1 MTKRLSLLV
10 MSVLLAAAAYAQ
22 PTNLPAG
29 VTARFFTSFENPNPF
44 DSTVSVGT
52 PGWGFAPDAAFRF
65 PTTASG
71 QSIRGRYEPNTTVSL
86 TTLPF
91 STLGQFKVWL
101 DFAHI
106 CKIELLDSA
115 TVQIS
120 TDGGAS
126 WQVLQGQNCLYL
138 GSSANFRTSNRFS
151 HISYLQLWEPNNIT
165 ALPLASWW
173 RQERF
178 DISSI
183 ASNQA
188 DVRLRF
194 VLRDNNNNGMGG
206 TAGSTPGYGWL
217 VDSVLVTSAFSE
229 IIPPI
234 ITHAP
239 ITGLQFNIGQNISAT
254 VRDSFGCDSTGV
266 LDAWLFYKL
275 NNGALDSAQMVRQG
289 TTLTWSFNLDTSR
302 VVDGD
307 TIQYFIRARDSSP
320 RQNIR
325 YFPNMASPGDSF
337 ITYYASIFPT
347 IAAHTPIVGQ
357 QFSAGP
363 FAITA
368 NISDASG
375 IDSAILHYRLNNGPW
390 QLRKMPLISGI
401 LYRDTI
407 TPLDGDTVDYYIEA
421 VDSSIRR
428 FRRVIPDTAAYW
440 RFIASGKPDVTWPN
454 SSAQCDVFL
463 GALFELGPFN
473 IGVKAEDGS
482 GIDTVYLY
490 YRVNSGALDSVGMV
504 RNTVAGAFCNWIG
517 TLPAVS
523 DSDTVAYYV
532 KAIDASSRNNFRV
545 DPDSG
550 QVRQFVA
557 LAGIRFPYVDGF
569 DASDAWRSFIAS
581 GTNLDNPI
589 TVPGGWVR
597 GTPAKST
604 INSARS
610 APNAWMP
617 GPLNGNYP
625 NNSWYILESPV
636 FDFATAQNATLSF
649 WQWRDVNNGGASASP
664 GIPGAGDGF
673 WLEYTTQ
680 VNATAPQWNR
690 LGNSNATD
698 TNQSNWYNRGNI
710 NNLPGAGGNRAGA
723 TGGAWDGTTSGWERS
738 ERRLV
743 EPFFQGAN
751 GAGRVRFRF
760 VFRSNASIQAN
771 GVAIDDFSIVLPK
784 QRDITVTTIAS
795 NAQSTPIQPSNNNFQ
810 VIAGDPLVVF
820 ARLRNFG
827 LAVLDTIVPVVVE
840 VGSYKDTTYLNTGA
854 IQPNAFTFNSLR
866 LDTIPA
872 APARWFT
879 IKVYS
884 ILPGDEDRLNDT
896 IEIQMYGV
904 PQVNVPHSDNFDG
917 VDNWLPIATGTNPII
932 WERGVP
938 TGSQL
943 GAPASAPNVW
953 ATVLGGNPG
962 NNISGYLLSPLFNF
976 NNAVNTT
983 LRFKMNR
990 RMLAGGGI
998 RISYADALF
1007 TNWQILGTVNDAAGI
1022 NWYNAPVGSIAGV
1035 TGPAWTGQSPTF
1047 TEHTLELPAAF
1058 NYRAGRGVRFR
1069 FDFQNNPTG
1078 GAEGV
1083 VIDDWEILPPPPREI
1098 GLLGFSGPVA
1108 CPDSVRAIDTIRVI
1122 IRNFGGDTLFSVPFN
1137 YTFNNG
1143 PLQLTNDFI
1152 YNDTIPPA
1160 ATRIVSI
1167 LPGFISPQPAA
1178 NYDLRVFSRLS
1189 GDARTSNDT
1198 ILRCIKTIPPL
1209 DLLMVR
1215 AISPPNSICFPSGPR
1230 EVKFL
1235 IRNIGNS
1242 ASSTF
1247 TAGFRLDSLPPVTQ
1261 TFNRVIP
1268 PNGFDTITM
1277 TLPVNIPNGT
1287 SRLRMF
1293 VNSSADPV
1301 RTNDTLSVEITGRTA
1316 ITLTHIDD
1324 FERNT
1329 PLQYCLFSGVNA
1341 RLEIRDNLISANNP
1355 SGKALFMGTFA
1366 SGTTFNVN
1374 IPADPWVDTWNG
1386 PWLTKVAFPVE
1397 TDNRDSIRIRFRLL
1411 QIAGSNNAVDRISLF
1426 RVVANGRQIGAT
1438 LQPTGATP
1446 ANNPYVQYDLRLD
1459 TVYNPGEALLIEF
1472 QSKTRYTLSTTG
1484 TSRNGNFVDD
1494 VIIYNAIPNGAEV
1507 MEVTY
1512 TPPFPSATTPV
1523 TALARIRNTGTNV
1536 LNTVQA
1542 NLVVNGTTIQT
1553 VNAPLNLPFMRD
1565 TLYAFTTTFN
1575 PLLGAND
1582 ICVFTAN
1589 PNGQP
1594 DGFPLDDTACTEAIG
1609 FPVIGNFPYCNDFDS
1624 NLPEW
1629 LTRNPYTLRNA
1640 GNTWQFGTPNKG
1652 FINGAASG
1660 TNAWY
1665 IGQDSLYGPYDSSAL
1680 YTPIFEVAQG
1690 ECYRISFKTKFLE
1703 DFWNNDPNNA
1713 PLLGDG
1719 GTLEYST
1726 DGGANFTNFG
1736 RLDTFAFEW
1745 YNHSVQSLRNFNST
1759 PFSLGLGWSAKSDS
1773 NWMTMRQIFNTT
1785 NNTLVLFRFRHGSDD
1800 AFHGEGFAI
1809 DDFCFEIVPGPC
1821 GLVNV
1826 EEAELAGFQ
1835 LKQNYPNPFADRTT
1849 IEFVLPSNGEVNVH
1863 VKDMLGRT
1871 ILDKREG
1878 LLGEGVHQTELDLT
1892 RMEAGVYFY
1901 TVTFNGMSLT
1911 KKMIISK

>member
-10 MSVLLAAAAYAQ
+10 MSVLLAVAAYAQ

-29 VTARFFTSFENPNPF
+29 VTARFFTSFENPTPF
-44 DSTVSVGT
+44 DSTVRLGV
-52 PGWGFAPDAAFRF
+52 PGWNTVTNYQF
-65 PTTASG
+65 PVGSG
-71 QSIRGRYEPNTTVSL
+71 GQAVRGTYNQDSTITL

-91 STLGQFKVWL
+91 STIGQFKVWL

-106 CKIELLDSA
+106 AKIEFTDTA
-115 TVQIS
+115 TIQIS
-120 TDGGAS
+120 IDGGVTWS
-126 WQVLQGQNCLYL
+126 TLTGVNCNYL
-138 GSSANFRTSNRFS
+138 GGSIDFRTSNRFN
-151 HISYLQLWEPNNIT
+151 HASYGAAWVPNDLI
-165 ALPLASWW
+165 ALPQASWW

-178 DISSI
+178 DLSAI
-183 ASNQA
+183 AGNQA
-188 DVRLRF
+188 DVRIRF
-194 VLRDNNNNGMGG
+194 RLRDRVSGLGMGSPLPG
-206 TAGSTPGYGWL
+206 GYGWL
-217 VDSVLVTSAFSE
+217 LDSVLVTSAFSE
-229 IIPPI
+229 VIPPI
-234 ITHAP
+234 ITHTP
-239 ITGLQFNIGQNISAT
+239 LTGLQFNIGQNISAT

-266 LDAWLFYKL
+266 LDAWLYYKI
-275 NNGALDSAQMVRQG
+275 NGGALDSAQMLRQG
-289 TTLTWSFNLDTSR
+289 STLTWSFNLDTTK
-302 VVDGD
+302 VADGD
-307 TIQYFIRARDSSP
+307 TVQYFIRARDSSP

-325 YFPNMASPGDSF
+325 YFPNMAAAGDTF
-337 ITYYASIFPT
+337 ITYYASVFPT
-347 IAAHTPIVGQ
+347 IANHTPIVGS

-363 FAITA
+363 FAISA

-375 IDSAILHYRLNNGPW
+375 IDSAIMHFRINSGPW

-401 LYRDTI
+401 LYRDTLA
-407 TPLDGDTVDYYIEA
+407 PLDGDTVDYYLEA
-421 VDSSIRR
+421 VDNSPRR
-428 FRRVIPDTAAYW
+428 FRRAIPDTAAYW

-482 GIDTVYLY
+482 GIDTVFLY
-490 YRVNSGALDSVGMV
+490 YRVNSGAFDSVGMV

-517 TLPAVS
+517 TVPAVS

-532 KAIDASSRNNFRV
+532 KAIDASSRNNFRI

-550 QVRQFVA
+550 QFRQFVA
-557 LAGIRFPYVDGF
+557 LAGIRFPYVDNF

-581 GTNLDNPI
+581 GLPSNPT

-597 GTPAKST
+597 GTPAKSI

-610 APNAWMP
+610 APNAWIP
-617 GPLNGNYP
+617 GPLNANYP
-625 NNSWYILESPV
+625 NNAWFILETPV

-649 WQWRDVNNGGASASP
+649 WQWRDVNDGGASSSP
-664 GIPGAGDGF
+664 GIPGNGDGF

-680 VNATAPQWNR
+680 VNATIPVWNR
-690 LGNSNATD
+690 LGNANAAD

-710 NNLPGAGGNRAGA
+710 NGLVGAL
-723 TGGAWDGTTSGWERS
+723 GGAWDGQTSGWVRS
-738 ERRLV
+738 ERRLI
-743 EPFFQGAN
+743 ESFFQGAN

-784 QRDITVTTIAS
+784 QRDLAVTTIAS

-810 VIAGDPLVVF
+810 VIAGDPVVVF

-827 LAVLDTIVPVVVE
+827 LAVLDTIVPIVVE

-854 IQPNAFTFNSLR
+854 IQPNSFTFNSLR

-884 ILPGDEDRLNDT
+884 ILPLDEDRTNDT
-896 IEIQMYGV
+896 LEIQMYGV
-904 PQVNVPHSDNFDG
+904 PQVAVPHADNFDG

-938 TGSQL
+938 TGNQL
-943 GAPASAPNVW
+943 NAPASAPNVW
-953 ATVLGGNPG
+953 ATVLGGNPA

-976 NNAVNTT
+976 NNSVNTT

-1007 TNWQILGTVNDAAGI
+1007 TNWQILGAVNDPAGI
-1022 NWYNAPVGSIAGV
+1022 NWYNATTGAIAGV
-1035 TGPAWTGQSPTF
+1035 TGPAWTGQSPSF
-1047 TEHTLELPAAF
+1047 TQHTLELPAAF

-1083 VIDDWEILPPPPREI
+1083 IIDDFEILPPPPREV

-1122 IRNFGGDTLFSVPFN
+1122 LRNFGGDTLYSVPFN

-1152 YNDTIPPA
+1152 YTDTIPPA
-1160 ATRIVSI
+1160 ATRIISI
-1167 LPGFISPQPAA
+1167 LPGFISPQPAG
-1178 NYDLRVFSRLS
+1178 NYDLRVFTRLS

-1209 DLLMVR
+1209 DLLMVN

-1230 EVKFL
+1230 EVKFR

-1242 ASSTF
+1242 PSSTF
-1247 TAGFRLDSLPPVTQ
+1247 TAGFRLDTLPPITQ
-1261 TFNRVIP
+1261 TINLVIP
-1268 PNGFDTITM
+1268 PNGFDTV
-1277 TLPVNIPNGT
+1277 TLTVPVIIPNGT
-1287 SRLRMF
+1287 STLKMF
-1293 VNSSADPV
+1293 VNSSNDPV
-1301 RTNDTLSVEITGRTA
+1301 RANDTLSVQITGRIP

-1329 PLQYCLFSGVNA
+1329 PLQYCLFSAVNA
-1341 RLEIRDNLISANNP
+1341 RLEIRDNLIPSVNN
-1355 SGKALFMGTFA
+1355 SSSKALFMGTFA

-1374 IPADPWVDTWNG
+1374 IPPNPWVDTWNA
-1386 PWLTKVAFPVE
+1386 PWLSKVAFPVE
-1397 TDNRDSIRIRFRLL
+1397 TTGRDSIRIRFRLL
-1411 QIAGSNNAVDRISLF
+1411 QIAGSNNAADRISLF

-1459 TVYNPGEALLIEF
+1459 TVYNPGEPLLIEF

-1494 VIIYNAIPNGAEV
+1494 VIIYNAMPNGAEV
-1507 MEVTY
+1507 MEVSY
-1512 TPPFPSATTPV
+1512 NPPFPSATTPV

-1536 LNTVQA
+1536 LNTVQL

-1553 VNAPLNLPFMRD
+1553 VNAPLNLPFMKD

-1575 PLLGAND
+1575 PLLGSND

-1589 PNGQP
+1589 PNGQQ
-1594 DGFPLDDTACTEAIG
+1594 DGFPQDDTACTEAIG
-1609 FPVIGNFPYCNDFDS
+1609 FPVINSFPYCNDFDS

-1629 LTRNPYTLRNA
+1629 LTRNPFTLRDQ
-1640 GNTWQFGTPNKG
+1640 GNTWRLGTPDKT

-1660 TNAWY
+1660 SNAWY
-1665 IGQDSLYGPYDSSAL
+1665 IADSLYGPYDSSAL
-1680 YTPIFEVAQG
+1680 YTPIFEVASG

-1703 DFWNNDPNNA
+1703 DFWNNDPNAA

-1736 RLDTFAFEW
+1736 RLDTFAYEW
-1745 YNHSVQSLRNFNST
+1745 YNNSVFSLRDFNST
-1759 PFSLGLGWSAKSDS
+1759 PNSLGLGWSAKSDS

-1785 NNTLVLFRFRHGSDD
+1785 TNTLVLFRFRHGSDD
-1800 AFHGEGFAI
+1800 AFHGEGFAV
-1809 DDFCFEIVPGPC
+1809 DDFCFELVPGPC

-1826 EEAELAGFQ
+1826 EEAELAGFE
-1835 LKQNYPNPFADRTT
+1835 LKQNYPNPFANRTT
-1849 IEFVLPSNGEVNVH
+1849 FEYILPSTGEVEVQ
-1863 VKDMLGRT
+1863 VKDMLGRS
-1871 ILDKREG
+1871 IYNKSEG
-1878 LLGEGVHQTELDLT
+1878 LLGEGSHKTELDLS

>member
-1 MTKRLSLLV
+1 MTKRLSLLIV
-10 MSVLLAAAAYAQ
+10 SVLWAVAAYAQ

-29 VTARFFTSFENPNPF
+29 VSARFFTSFENPNPF
-44 DSTVSVGT
+44 DSTTSVGV
-52 PGWGFAPDAAFRF
+52 PGWQSNTTYQFPVGSGGRSVVGRF
-65 PTTASG
+65 DPSQGNTLTTA
-71 QSIRGRYEPNTTVSL
+71 
-86 TTLPF
+86 PF

-106 CKIELLDSA
+106 CKIELNDSA
-115 TVQIS
+115 VVQIS
-120 TDGGAS
+120 VDGGIT
-126 WQVLQGQNCLYL
+126 WQPLTGQNCLYL
-138 GSSANFRTSNRFS
+138 GGSADFRNSGRFS
-151 HISYLQLWEPNNIT
+151 HFSYPADWAPATLLTIPT
-165 ALPLASWW
+165 ATWW
-173 RQERF
+173 KQERF
-178 DISSI
+178 DITNI

-188 DVRLRF
+188 DVRIRF
-194 VLRDNNNNGMGG
+194 RMRDNNNNGMGNPL
-206 TAGSTPGYGWL
+206 PGGFGWIL
-217 VDSVLVTSAFSE
+217 DSVLVTSAFSE

-234 ITHAP
+234 ITHTP
-239 ITGLQFNIGQNISAT
+239 LTGLQFNIGQNISAT
-254 VRDSFGCDSTGV
+254 VRDSFGCDSSGV
-266 LDAWLFYKL
+266 LDAWVFYKI
-275 NNGALDSAQMVRQG
+275 NGGALDSAQMVRQG

-307 TIQYFIRARDSSP
+307 TVQYYLRARDSSP

-325 YFPNMASPGDSF
+325 YFPNMATPGATF
-337 ITYYASIFPT
+337 ITYFASIFPT
-347 IAAHTPIVGQ
+347 IANHTPIVGQ

-363 FAITA
+363 FVFSA

-375 IDSAILHYRLNNGPW
+375 IDSAILHYRFNNGPW
-390 QLRKMPLISGI
+390 QLRRMPLISGI
-401 LYRDTI
+401 LYRDTLR
-407 TPLDGDTVDYYIEA
+407 PLDGDTVDYYIEA
-421 VDSSIRR
+421 VDNSIRR
-428 FRRVIPDTAAYW
+428 FRRAIPDTATSW
-440 RFIASGKPDVTWPN
+440 RFIASGKPTVTWPN

-482 GIDTVYLY
+482 GIDTVMLY
-490 YRVNSGALDSVGMV
+490 YRVNSGAFDSVGMV

-517 TLPAVS
+517 TIPAVS

-532 KAIDASSRNNFRV
+532 RAIDASSRRNFRI
-545 DPDSG
+545 DPDNG
-550 QVRQFVA
+550 QFRQFVA

-581 GTNLDNPI
+581 GTNLNNPV

-597 GTPAKST
+597 GTPAKS
-604 INSARS
+604 ILNSARS

-617 GPLNGNYP
+617 GPLNANYD
-625 NNSWYILESPV
+625 NNAWFILETPV

-649 WQWRDVNNGGASASP
+649 WQWRDINNGGASTSP
-664 GIPGAGDGF
+664 GIPGNGDGF
-673 WLEYTTQ
+673 WIEYTTQ
-680 VNATAPQWNR
+680 VNATAPVWNR
-690 LGNSNATD
+690 LGNANAAD
-698 TNQSNWYNRGNI
+698 TNQSGWYNRSNI
-710 NNLPGAGGNRAGA
+710 NGLAGA
-723 TGGAWDGTTSGWERS
+723 LGGAWDGQSNGWERS
-738 ERRLV
+738 VRRLI
-743 EPFFQGAN
+743 EPAFQGAN
-751 GAGRVRFRF
+751 GAGRIRFRF
-760 VFRSNASIQAN
+760 VFRSNATIQAN

-784 QRDITVTTIAS
+784 QRDLAVTTIAS

-810 VIAGDPLVVF
+810 VIAGDPVVVF

-827 LAVLDTIVPVVVE
+827 LAVLDTIVPIVVE
-840 VGSYKDTTYLNTGA
+840 VGSYRDTTFLNTGA

-879 IKVYS
+879 VKVYS

-896 IEIQMYGV
+896 LEIQMYGV
-904 PQVNVPHSDNFDG
+904 PQLNVPHSDNFDG
-917 VDNWLPIATGTNPII
+917 VDNWLPLATGTNPIV
-932 WERGVP
+932 WERGAP
-938 TGSQL
+938 TGTQL
-943 GAPASAPNVW
+943 SAPASAPNVW
-953 ATVLGGNPG
+953 ATGLTGNPAS
-962 NNISGYLLSPLFNF
+962 NISGYLLSPLFNF
-976 NNAVNTT
+976 NNSVNTT

-990 RMLAGGGI
+990 RMLPGAGV
-998 RISYADALF
+998 RISFADGLF
-1007 TNWQILGTVNDAAGI
+1007 TNWQVLGTVNDAAGI
-1022 NWYNAPVGSIAGV
+1022 NWYNAPTASIVGV
-1035 TGPAWTGQSPTF
+1035 TAAAWTGLSPAF
-1047 TEHTLELPAAF
+1047 IQHTLELPPAF

-1078 GAEGV
+1078 GGEGV
-1083 VIDDWEILPPPPREI
+1083 IIDDWEILPPPPREI
-1098 GLLGFSGPVA
+1098 GLLGFVGPVA

-1122 IRNFGGDTLFSVPFN
+1122 IRNFGGDTLYSVPFN

-1143 PLQLTNDFI
+1143 PLQLANDFI

-1160 ATRIVSI
+1160 ATRIVTI

-1178 NYDLRVFSRLS
+1178 NYDLRVFARLS
-1189 GDARTSNDT
+1189 NDARRANDT
-1198 ILRCIKTIPPL
+1198 IMRCIKTIPPI

-1247 TAGFRLDSLPPVTQ
+1247 TAGYRLDSLPAVTQ
-1261 TFNRVIP
+1261 TVNLVIP

-1277 TLPVNIPNGT
+1277 TVPVNIPNGT

-1293 VNSSADPV
+1293 VNASADPV
-1301 RTNDTLSVEITGRTA
+1301 RNNDTLSVQITGRTP

-1329 PLQYCLFSGVNA
+1329 PLQYCLFSGINA
-1341 RLEIRDNLISANNP
+1341 RLEIRDNLVPFSNNP
-1355 SGKALFMGTFA
+1355 SGKVLFMGSFA
-1366 SGTTFNVN
+1366 AGTSFNVN
-1374 IPADPWVDTWNG
+1374 IPTNPWVDTWNG
-1386 PWLTKVAFPVE
+1386 PWLSTVAFPVE
-1397 TDNRDSIRIRFRLL
+1397 TSNRDSIRIRFRLL
-1411 QIAGSNNAVDRISLF
+1411 QIAGSNNPGDRISLF

-1438 LQPTGATP
+1438 LQPIAATP
-1446 ANNPYVQYDLRLD
+1446 ANHPYVQYDLRLD
-1459 TVYNPGEALLIEF
+1459 TVYNAGEPLLIEF

-1484 TSRNGNFVDD
+1484 AQRNGNLVDD
-1494 VIIYNAIPNGAEV
+1494 VIIYNAMPNGAEV
-1507 MEVTY
+1507 MEVSY
-1512 TPPFPSATTPV
+1512 TPPFPSANTPV
-1523 TALARIRNTGTNV
+1523 TALARIRNNGTNV
-1536 LNTVQA
+1536 LNTVQL

-1575 PLLGAND
+1575 PRLGSND

-1609 FPVIGNFPYCNDFDS
+1609 FPVISNFPYCNDFDS

-1640 GNTWQFGTPNKG
+1640 GNSWQLGTPNKG
-1652 FINGAASG
+1652 FINGTASG
-1660 TNAWY
+1660 PNAWY

-1680 YTPIFEVAQG
+1680 YTPIFEVASG

-1703 DFWNNDPNNA
+1703 DFWNNDPNAA

-1745 YNHSVQSLRNFNST
+1745 YNNSVFSLRDFNST
-1759 PFSLGLGWSAKSDS
+1759 PNSLGLGWSAKSDS
-1773 NWMTMRQIFNTT
+1773 SWTSMRQIFNTT
-1785 NNTLVLFRFRHGSDD
+1785 TNTLVLFRFRHGSDD
-1800 AFHGEGFAI
+1800 AFHGEGFAV

-1826 EEAELAGFQ
+1826 EEAEMAGFQ
-1835 LKQNYPNPFADRTT
+1835 LKQNYPNPFAQRTT
-1849 IEFVLPSNGEVNVH
+1849 VEYVLPSHGEVSVH

-1871 ILDKREG
+1871 IYDKREG
-1878 LLGEGVHQTELDLT
+1878 LLGEGVHRTELDLA

-1901 TVTFNGMSLT
+1901 TVTFNGMSQT

>member
-10 MSVLLAAAAYAQ
+10 MSVLLAVAAYAQ

-29 VTARFFTSFENPNPF
+29 VTARFFTSFENPTPL
-44 DSTVSVGT
+44 DSTISVGT
-52 PGWGFAPDAAFRF
+52 PGWVVDAAYQF
-65 PTTASG
+65 PAGSG
-71 QSIRGRYEPNTTVSL
+71 AQAMRGRYNQATTATL

-106 CKIELLDSA
+106 AKIELGDSA
-115 TVQIS
+115 VVEIS
-120 TDGGAS
+120 VDGGTS
-126 WQVLQGQNCLYL
+126 WANISGQNCIYL
-138 GSSANFRTSNRFS
+138 GGSTDYRTSSRFS
-151 HISYLQLWEPNNIT
+151 HFSYPQLWSPANIIAVPT
-165 ALPLASWW
+165 AAWW

-178 DISSI
+178 DITSL

-188 DVRLRF
+188 DVRIRF
-194 VLRDNNNNGMGG
+194 RLRDNNNNSMGNPAPG
-206 TAGSTPGYGWL
+206 GYGWL
-217 VDSVLVTSAFSE
+217 LDSVLVTSAFSE

-234 ITHAP
+234 IGHTAL
-239 ITGLQFNIGQNISAT
+239 TGLQFNISQNITAT
-254 VRDSFGCDSTGV
+254 VIDSFGCDSTGV
-266 LDAWLFYKL
+266 LDAWLYYKI
-275 NNGALDSAQMVRQG
+275 NGGALDSAQMPRVG
-289 TTLTWSFNLDTSR
+289 ATTNWAFNLDTSR

-307 TIQYFIRARDSSP
+307 TIQYYIRARDSSP

-325 YFPNMASPGDSF
+325 YFPNMASAGDTF

-347 IAAHTPIVGQ
+347 ITGHTPIVGQ

-363 FAITA
+363 FAISA

-375 IDSAILHYRLNNGPW
+375 IDSAILHYRLNSGPW

-407 TPLDGDTVDYYIEA
+407 APLDGDTVDYYIEA
-421 VDSSIRR
+421 VDNSIRR
-428 FRRVIPDTAAYW
+428 FRRAIPDTAAYW

-482 GIDTVYLY
+482 GIDTVFLY
-490 YRVNSGALDSVGMV
+490 YRVNGGTFDSVGMV
-504 RNTVAGAFCNWIG
+504 RNTTAGAFCNWIG
-517 TLPAVS
+517 SVPAVS

-532 KAIDASSRNNFRV
+532 KAIDASSRANFRV

-557 LAGIRFPYVDGF
+557 LAGIRFPYVDNF

-581 GTNLDNPI
+581 GLPNNPT

-597 GTPAKST
+597 GTPAKSI

-610 APNAWMP
+610 APNAWIP
-617 GPLNGNYP
+617 GPLNANYP
-625 NNSWYILESPV
+625 NNAWYILETPV
-636 FDFATAQNATLSF
+636 FDFALAQNATLSF
-649 WQWRDVNNGGASASP
+649 WQRRDINNGGASTSP
-664 GIPGAGDGF
+664 GIPGSGDGF
-673 WLEYTTQ
+673 WIEYTTQ
-680 VNATAPQWNR
+680 VNATIPVWNK
-690 LGNSNATD
+690 LGNANAAD
-698 TNQSNWYNRGNI
+698 TNQTGWYNRGNV
-710 NNLPGAGGNRAGA
+710 NGLTGALN
-723 TGGAWDGTTSGWERS
+723 GAWDGQSNGWERS
-738 ERRLV
+738 ERRLI
-743 EPFFQGAN
+743 ESAFQGAN
-751 GAGRVRFRF
+751 GAGRIRFRF
-760 VFRSNASIQAN
+760 VFRSNASLQAN

-795 NAQSTPIQPSNNNFQ
+795 NAQSTPIQPSNGNFQ
-810 VIAGDPLVVF
+810 VIAGDPVVVF

-827 LAVLDTIVPVVVE
+827 VAPIDTIIPVVVE
-840 VGSYKDTTYLNTGA
+840 VGTYKDTTYLNTGA

-879 IKVYS
+879 VKVYS

-896 IEIQMYGV
+896 TQIEMYGV

-917 VDNWLPIATGTNPII
+917 VDNWLPLATGTNPII
-932 WERGVP
+932 WQRGAP
-938 TGSQL
+938 SGTQL

-953 ATVLGGNPG
+953 GTILAGNPP
-962 NNISGYLLSPLFNF
+962 NNVSGFLLSPLFNF
-976 NNAVNTT
+976 NNSVNTT

-990 RMLAGGGI
+990 RMLAGGGV
-998 RISYADALF
+998 RISFTDALF
-1007 TNWQILGTVNDAAGI
+1007 TNWQTLGTVNDAAGI
-1022 NWYNAPVGSIAGV
+1022 NWYNATTAAIAGV
-1035 TGPAWTGQSPTF
+1035 TGAAWTGQSPAF
-1047 TEHTLELPAAF
+1047 TQHTLELPPAF

-1098 GLLGFSGPVA
+1098 GLLGFVGPVA

-1122 IRNFGGDTLFSVPFN
+1122 IRNFGGDTLYSVPLN

-1143 PLQLTNDFI
+1143 PLQLVNDFI

-1160 ATRIVSI
+1160 ATRIVTI

-1189 GDARTSNDT
+1189 ADARTSNDT
-1198 ILRCIKTIPPL
+1198 VLRCIKTIPPI

-1235 IRNIGNS
+1235 IRNIGHT
-1242 ASSTF
+1242 ASSAF
-1247 TAGFRLDSLPPVTQ
+1247 TAGFQLDSLPPVVQ
-1261 TFNRVIP
+1261 NISLVIP
-1268 PNGFDTITM
+1268 PNGFDTV
-1277 TLPVNIPNGT
+1277 TLTVPVDIPNGT
-1287 SRLRMF
+1287 SVLKMF
-1293 VNSSADPV
+1293 VNATNDPV
-1301 RTNDTLSVEITGRTA
+1301 RTNDTLSVQITGRIP

-1329 PLQYCLFSGVNA
+1329 PLQYCLFSAVNA

-1374 IPADPWVDTWNG
+1374 IPADPWVSTWNN
-1386 PWLTKVAFPVE
+1386 PWLSRVAFPVE
-1397 TDNRDSIRIRFRLL
+1397 TDGRDSIRIRFRLL
-1411 QIAGSNNAVDRISLF
+1411 QVAGSNTPGDRICLF
-1426 RVVANGRQIGAT
+1426 RVLANGRQIGAT
-1438 LQPTGATP
+1438 LQPTVATP

-1459 TVYNPGEALLIEF
+1459 TVYNAGEPLLIEF

-1484 TSRNGNFVDD
+1484 TSRNGNFIDD
-1494 VIIYNAIPNGAEV
+1494 VIIYNAMPNGAEV
-1507 MEVTY
+1507 MDVTY
-1512 TPPFPSATTPV
+1512 TPPFPSQTTPV
-1523 TALARIRNTGTNV
+1523 TIQARIRNNGTNV
-1536 LNTVQA
+1536 LNTVQLNA
-1542 NLVVNGTTIQT
+1542 VVNGTTIQT

-1565 TLYAFTTTFN
+1565 TLYSFSTTFN
-1575 PLLGAND
+1575 PLLGSND
-1582 ICVFTAN
+1582 ICVYTAN
-1589 PNGQP
+1589 PNGQQ
-1594 DGFPLDDTACTEAIG
+1594 DGFTADDTICTEAIG
-1609 FPVIGNFPYCNDFDS
+1609 FPVISNFPYCNDFDS

-1629 LTRNPYTLRNA
+1629 LTRNPFTLRDG
-1640 GNTWQFGTPNKG
+1640 GNTWRLGTPDKT
-1652 FINGAASG
+1652 FINGTASG
-1660 TNAWY
+1660 ANAWY
-1665 IGQDSLYGPYDSSAL
+1665 IADSLYGPYDSSAL
-1680 YTPIFEVAQG
+1680 YTPIFEVVSG
-1690 ECYRISFKTKFLE
+1690 ECYRISFKTKFMA
-1703 DFWNNDPNNA
+1703 DFWNNDPTNA

-1745 YNHSVQSLRNFNST
+1745 YNNSVFSLRDFNST
-1759 PFSLGLGWSAKSDS
+1759 PNSLGLGWSAISDS
-1773 NWMTMRQIFNTT
+1773 SWMTMRQIFNTT

-1800 AFHGEGFAI
+1800 AFHGEGFAV

-1826 EEAELAGFQ
+1826 EEEALAGFE
-1835 LKQNYPNPFADRTT
+1835 LKQNYPNPFANRTT
-1849 IEFVLPSNGEVNVH
+1849 FEYVLPSNGEVSVH

-1871 ILDKREG
+1871 IYNKTEG
-1878 LLGEGVHQTELDLT
+1878 MMNEGTHQTDLDLT
-1892 RMEAGVYFY
+1892 RMESGVYFY
-1901 TVTFNGMSLT
+1901 TVTFNGMSIT
-1911 KKMIISK
+1911 KKMILSK